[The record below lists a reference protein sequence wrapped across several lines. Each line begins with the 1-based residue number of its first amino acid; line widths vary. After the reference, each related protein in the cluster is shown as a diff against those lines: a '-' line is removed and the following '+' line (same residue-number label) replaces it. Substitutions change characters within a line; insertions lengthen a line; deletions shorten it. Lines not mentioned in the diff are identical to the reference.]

1 MPPVASFNDMVN
13 RIGGNYF
20 INQPIYGEITAST
33 TSNFF
38 GTTSGIGQRVGNT
51 PTLPALPA
59 GVSAYIPLV
68 VDLGNSA
75 GGISSVLL
83 CKAIDLGS
91 FDIGAAT
98 TGVFTDGS
106 AMPTAT
112 IMNTASTSY
121 ASAVL
126 VEVTTQLAGTQTAI
140 TITYTNQDGT
150 GGQTTSAVT
159 PTTGATVRSTG
170 FVNLGGTDWG
180 VRDIT
185 AVSRVSSSGPTG
197 VLRFWGIIPISLSF
211 NSQVTSGI
219 AVENLLTSGVN
230 LVRLG
235 GSDVLRTFLFGD
247 NTAKNV
253 LGNVYILGDS

>member
-1 MPPVASFNDMVN
+1 MPSVASFNDMVN

-20 INQPIYGEITAST
+20 VNQPIYGEITAGT
-33 TSNFF
+33 TGDFF
-38 GTTSGIGQRVGNT
+38 GGGSGTVQRVGNT
-51 PTLPALPA
+51 PALPALPA
-59 GVSAYIPLV
+59 GVSGYIPLV
-68 VDLGNSA
+68 VDMG
-75 GGISSVLL
+75 SSSTGFANLL
-83 CKAIDLGS
+83 CKAVDLGS

-126 VEVTTQLAGTQTAI
+126 AEVTTALAGTQTVV
-140 TITYTNQDGT
+140 TVTYTNQDGT
-150 GGQTTSAVT
+150 AGRTSGVAT
-159 PTTGATVRSTG
+159 PTTGAAVRSVS
-170 FVNLGGTDWG
+170 FVTLTAPDWG

-197 VLRFWGIIPISLSF
+197 VIKFWGVIPISFQS
-211 NSQVTSGI
+211 NPIASGP
-219 AVENLLTSGVN
+219 VVDNLLTSGIN

-235 GSDVLRTFLFGD
+235 GSDVLRTFVFGD
-247 NTAKNV
+247 ANVKNII
-253 LGNVYILGDS
+253 GNVYILGDS

>member
-1 MPPVASFNDMVN
+1 MASVASFNDMVA

-20 INQPIYGEITAST
+20 LNQPIYGEVTAST
-33 TSNFF
+33 TASFF
-38 GTTSGIGQRVGNT
+38 GSISGSGQRVGNT
-51 PTLPALPA
+51 ATLPALPA

-68 VDLGNSA
+68 VDLGNSTGA
-75 GGISSVLL
+75 SSSVLL
-83 CKAIDLGS
+83 CKAVDLGS
-91 FDIGAAT
+91 FDIGAAN

-126 VEVTTQLAGTQTAI
+126 VEVTSALSGTQTLV
-140 TITYTNQDGT
+140 TVTYTNQDGT
-150 GGQTTSAVT
+150 SGQTATSTT
-159 PTTGATVRSTG
+159 PTTGAAVRSTS
-170 FVNLGGTDWG
+170 FVTLSGSDWG

-197 VLRFWGIIPISLSF
+197 VLKFWGIIPICLSY
-211 NSQVTSGI
+211 NVQVAGGI
-219 AVENLLTSGVN
+219 TVENLLTSGVN

-247 NTAKNV
+247 NNAKNV